1 MLDAPQ
7 KIDLTFSEKRHW
19 FYVYRYT
26 TDKELV
32 DALHRDAV
40 TDPAAYQKGIQAY
53 TDCYPVGAECGRM
66 YLLDK
71 SVDTLAH
78 EAVHM
83 ALGILSR
90 SGAKQL
96 TITTEEAPAAEEH
109 LCQLVGAITSDLYSQ
124 SKHF

>member
-1 MLDAPQ
+1 MLDTPQ
-7 KIDLTFSEKRHW
+7 IIDLTFSGTRHF

-26 TDKELV
+26 TDQELV

-40 TDPAAYQKGIQAY
+40 TDPKAYEKDVLAY
-53 TDCYPVGAECGRM
+53 TDCYPTGEEAGRM
-66 YLLDK
+66 YLLNK

-96 TITTEEAPAAEEH
+96 TITTDEAPATEEH
-109 LCQLVGAITSDLYSQ
+109 LCQLVGAITSELYSH